1 MIDKRGILTYTNY
14 NGARSTVCVLILQY
28 KEEVIV
34 LICESCSAEIPNGSD
49 FCIIC
54 GAKTGDVF
62 QNTIVKKTEM
72 SDKHFSLED
81 IAKQQGCVANYSP
94 GMSAIS
100 MDDETDT
107 PCIESNM
114 CSETALP
121 SLTADDSSFFRANG
135 SLPPLQGAGRL
146 SMQDMQSLSGTGMP
160 MRSDNELKLDADSFS
175 GLYGQPQENNDE

>member
-14 NGARSTVCVLILQY
+14 NGARGTVCVLILQY

-34 LICESCSAEIPNGSD
+34 LICENCLAEIPGGSD

-54 GAKTGDVF
+54 GAKTGDDF
-62 QNTIVKKTEM
+62 QNTIVKKPEM

-81 IAKQQGCVANYSP
+81 IAKQQGFVANDSP
-94 GMSAIS
+94 GMSAIG

-107 PCIESNM
+107 PYMEPDM

-121 SLTADDSSFFRANG
+121 SLTADDSSFFSTDG

-146 SMQDMQSLSGTGMP
+146 SMQDMQSLSVSGMP

-175 GLYGQPQENNDE
+175 GLYWQPQENNDE